1 MKEKTIM
8 LFLYL
13 CLLIMIMYIGVV
25 ACAIFWR
32 GVF

>member
-25 ACAIFWR
+25 ACAILWR